1 MLTLLAILIIGGIM
15 LFGAGGIFMFFRWA
29 FFGDQIKEKK
39 LAAYRESLPDRFDG
53 SQTVVWDLP
62 NYPDAPTK
70 EQLIKDAEEHGYE
83 LDHVAAGRYDQSLI
97 FKMSA
102 NK

>member
-1 MLTLLAILIIGGIM
+1 MLTLLVIFILGGIM
-15 LFGAGGIFMFFRWA
+15 AFGAFFIFMFFRWA
-29 FFGDQIKEKK
+29 FFGDKIKERKMV
-39 LAAYRESLPDRFDG
+39 AYRESLPTRFDG

-70 EQLIKDAEEHGYE
+70 EQLITDAEEYGYA

-97 FKMSA
+97 FKASA
-102 NK
+102 SN